1 MPLSPSISMMNRIH
15 PVPSSISPLAL
26 SRANDA
32 GRKRVS
38 RPMIRPMLPQIHIR
52 KSGTLDS
59 VDENSV
65 RRLPPPAKSTKYVQN
80 GKLKIPYSRSHTED
94 FDKVERR
101 SMSRESSY
109 VSRSP
114 SPALSTS
121 TAHGRSNSSLS
132 NYDTWRS
139 GSMSLSRTVNTEKS
153 SCPPRRMFPQTYS
166 DQDSID
172 LRDYHKLDQS
182 SVVFDANLSFMLG
195 SPNQRVH
202 QGFHSSPAHSERET
216 ASSYLTS
223 KISNFL
229 KRTDHV
235 MEEWSA
241 MGRKKCHGD
250 DTISYIERR
259 RGASMDG
266 GDKVAR
272 SKSATNILVR
282 GFQLYNKQPSM
293 RRSFSREPEQLDD
306 DQRTICDEEVKIAWS
321 WMTSAQLLRGYCV
334 THFC

>member
-1 MPLSPSISMMNRIH
+1 MPLSPSVSMMNRIH

-26 SRANDA
+26 SRANDV
-32 GRKRVS
+32 GRKRITT
-38 RPMIRPMLPQIHIR
+38 RPMIRPMVVPQIR

-65 RRLPPPAKSTKYVQN
+65 RRLPPPAKTTKYVQN
-80 GKLKIPYSRSHTED
+80 GKLKIPYTRSHTD
-94 FDKVERR
+94 DLDRIERR

-121 TAHGRSNSSLS
+121 TGHGRSNSLS
-132 NYDTWRS
+132 NYDSWRS
-139 GSMSLSRTVNTEKS
+139 GSLSLSRTLNTEKS

-172 LRDYHKLDQS
+172 LRDYHRLDQS

-195 SPNQRVH
+195 SSNQRVH
-202 QGFHSSPAHSERET
+202 QGFHSSPAHSEKET
-216 ASSYLTS
+216 ASNYLTS

-266 GDKVAR
+266 GEKVAR

-282 GFQLYNKQPSM
+282 GFQLYKRQPSM
-293 RRSFSREPEQLDD
+293 RRSFSREPDQLDD
-306 DQRTICDEEVKIAWS
+306 DQRTICDEEVK
-321 WMTSAQLLRGYCV
+321 MRGV
-334 THFC
+334 G